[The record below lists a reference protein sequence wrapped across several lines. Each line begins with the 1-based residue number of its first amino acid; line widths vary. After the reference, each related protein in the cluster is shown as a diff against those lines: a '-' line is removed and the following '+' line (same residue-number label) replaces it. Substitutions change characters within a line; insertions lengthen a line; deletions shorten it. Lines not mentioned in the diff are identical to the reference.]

1 MLARFQI
8 HSRTQFEICGGYH
21 WSRYTW
27 LQNRS
32 DQLAGALELNSEK
45 VIIVNS
51 HYRSPPRAGIS
62 MSDLTDD
69 SRIAPDLTAERLSGL
84 GRDGLIPYVAANMP
98 SKR

>member
-1 MLARFQI
+1 
-8 HSRTQFEICGGYH
+8 
-21 WSRYTW
+21 
-27 LQNRS
+27 
-32 DQLAGALELNSEK
+32 
-45 VIIVNS
+45 
-51 HYRSPPRAGIS
+51 